1 MARTL
6 PFVCLCLLLIY
17 CAGSREEE
25 QIQEIL
31 ANNAAYFTEKGAAAL
46 DANDYDTALQYFRRA
61 AQTLPNNPQM
71 ADNLGVA
78 YFRAGKLDSAIAV
91 YQTALHLQPSFTK
104 AYVDMGYAYLEKKN
118 YPAAQ
123 QSGREALLHEP
134 ASAAAYLLLART
146 AEAQGE
152 LNSAEK
158 QYQEAIRLAP
168 EDYTA
173 YLYLASL
180 YDDRGDLD
188 AAIDFY
194 QQAAE
199 RKPSEAR
206 IYFNIGNVYA
216 RKCKLDDALA
226 FYDKALRVNPQM
238 TGALNNHGMVLISRD
253 DLDGALTDLNR
264 ALKID
269 STASPVLF
277 NLSVVHDQLG
287 SPAEAL
293 NFVTRAI
300 QIDSTVAVFYLQKGN
315 ILTQL
320 GQTEL
325 AIKSFAKAIALE
337 PTNAMIYN
345 NLGNAL
351 YNSDDVEQAKLTY
364 QQALD
369 LYPDFLESRYFAG
382 SERFEK
388 GVGDLLGACADASQW
403 IADYAMMYANLG
415 RAKLLM
421 GKLDEAQQ
429 DLERAVNMQ
438 PLLIQPYEQLALLYQ
453 QRKDRT
459 NQNRMLAHARLNQ
472 ARTFAAEDSSQLA
485 LEACRQALRFDP
497 FLSEAY
503 AEMGNLYSLAG
514 DTKSA
519 TAAFKNA
526 LKQKDNNPQVH
537 LLYALYLSRQEDKTK
552 ALSQYEKAIALNPN
566 HIDLRQAYAA
576 FLDSLGHAD
585 EASRQRAWSHYLVGQ
600 QLQAVGRWE
609 AALEEYQTA
618 VGLTADN
625 AEYLAA
631 QGLLYAK
638 KKLLLEAELLLQQA
652 LEQNSANVTALYG
665 MGIVKSEQKRF
676 DEALDYLNK
685 AVALDPRHGR
695 AHYALAVIYHDLGDQ
710 TKQKIHL
717 AKAQEAGLRIDNKL
731 FDESSPR

>member
-1 MARTL
+1 MPRTL

-17 CAGSREEE
+17 CAGTREDE
-25 QIQEIL
+25 QIQEML
-31 ANNAAYFTEKGAAAL
+31 ASSAAYYTEKGAAAL
-46 DANDYDTALQYFRRA
+46 EANEYESALSFFRRA
-61 AQTLPNNPQM
+61 AQTLPSSPQM

-78 YFRAGKLDSAIAV
+78 YFRAGQTDSAIAAF
-91 YQTALHLQPSFTK
+91 QTALHLQPAFTK
-104 AYVDMGYAYLEKKN
+104 AYTDRGFAYLEKKN

-123 QSGREALLHEP
+123 QSGQEALLYDP
-134 ASAAAYLLLART
+134 KNAAAYQLLART

-168 EDYTA
+168 EDFTA
-173 YLYLASL
+173 YLYLANL

-206 IYFNIGNVYA
+206 IYFNIGNVYG

-226 FYDKALRVNPQM
+226 FYEKALRVNPLM
-238 TGALNNHGMVLISRD
+238 TGALNNHGLIMMNRN
-253 DLDGALTDLNR
+253 DLDGALKDFNR
-264 ALKID
+264 ALELD
-269 STASPVLF
+269 STGSPVLF
-277 NLSVVHDQLG
+277 NLSVVLEQLA

-293 NFVTRAI
+293 NYVTRAI
-300 QIDSTVAVFYLQKGN
+300 QIDSSVAVFHLQKGN
-315 ILTQL
+315 IFMQL

-325 AIKSFAKAIALE
+325 AKKSFAKAIALE
-337 PTNAMIYN
+337 PANALIYN

-369 LYPDFLESRYFAG
+369 LYPEFLESRYFTG
-382 SERFEK
+382 NERLEK
-388 GVGDLLGACADASQW
+388 GVGDLLDACVDASQW
-403 IADYAMMYANLG
+403 SADYAMMYANLG

-429 DLERAVNMQ
+429 DLERAVTMQ

-453 QRKDRT
+453 QRNDRT
-459 NQNRMLAHARLNQ
+459 RQNRMLAHARLNQ
-472 ARTFAAEDSSQLA
+472 ARVFAAEDSTQLA
-485 LEACRQALRFDP
+485 LEACRQALKFDP

-514 DTKSA
+514 DASSA
-519 TAAFKNA
+519 ATAFKNA
-526 LKQKDNNPQVH
+526 LKQKDDNQQVH
-537 LLYALYLSRQEDKTK
+537 LLYAHYLARLGDKTNALPQFQK
-552 ALSQYEKAIALNPN
+552 AVALNPK
-566 HIDLRQAYAA
+566 HIDLRQAFAVL
-576 FLDSLGHAD
+576 LDSLGRAD
-585 EASRQRAWSHYLVGQ
+585 EASNQRAWSHYLIGQ
-600 QLQAVGRWE
+600 QFQTVGRWE

-618 VGLTADN
+618 AALTADN
-625 AEYLAA
+625 AEFLAA

-638 KKLLLEAELLLQQA
+638 KKLLLEAELLLLQA
-652 LEQNSANVTALYG
+652 FEQNSSNVTALYG
-665 MGIVKSEQKRF
+665 MGIVKSGQKHF
-676 DEALDYLNK
+676 DEAIDYLNK
-685 AVALDPRHGR
+685 AVALDPQHGR
-695 AHYALAVIYHDLGDQ
+695 AHYALAVIYHDLGDEA
-710 TKQKIHL
+710 KQRIHL
-717 AKAQEAGLRIDNKL
+717 AKAQEAGLRINREL